1 MRRPESGFS
10 IVDFLI
16 IVALLL
22 IVVGMF
28 GPRLAQ
34 SRNKVKTAPA
44 ASSTLKAPVRP
55 AR

>member
-1 MRRPESGFS
+1 MRRIEPGFS

-22 IVVGMF
+22 IVIGMF

-34 SRNKVKTAPA
+34 SRKAKNAPV
-44 ASSTLKAPVRP
+44 STTCATAPVRA